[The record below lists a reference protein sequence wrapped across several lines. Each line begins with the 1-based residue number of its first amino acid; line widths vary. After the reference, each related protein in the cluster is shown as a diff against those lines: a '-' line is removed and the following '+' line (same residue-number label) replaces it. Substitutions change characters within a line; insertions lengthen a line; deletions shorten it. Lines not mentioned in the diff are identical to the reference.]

1 MHSLCAVHVLHA
13 PLSIGDN
20 PAGARLR
27 RKLCSVPSTSG
38 LCKGRVL
45 PCFFLSLVLRKLVD
59 LRPPQATGIQQI
71 IEITYLCS

>member
-59 LRPPQATGIQQI
+59 LRTTTTGIQQI
-71 IEITYLCS
+71 IEITYFCS